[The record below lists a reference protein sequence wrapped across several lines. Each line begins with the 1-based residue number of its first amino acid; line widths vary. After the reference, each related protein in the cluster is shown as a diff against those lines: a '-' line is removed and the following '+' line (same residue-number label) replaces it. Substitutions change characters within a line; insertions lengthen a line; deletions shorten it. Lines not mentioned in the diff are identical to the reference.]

1 LNSIPEVYVITENN
15 PKGIK
20 NFKRNIDRLN
30 LIKLKTRK
38 NKRLFLA
45 NIYSR
50 CGCDCFLKYFSFK
63 NILK

>member
-1 LNSIPEVYVITENN
+1 LNSIPEVYGITENN

-45 NIYSR
+45 NIY
-50 CGCDCFLKYFSFK
+50 
-63 NILK
+63 